1 MKKKILS
8 IFGTRPEAIKM
19 APLVEKLEAHP
30 DIDSYVCVTA
40 QHREMLD
47 QVLEI
52 FNLVP
57 DYDLDIMKH
66 AQGLSQIT
74 AEVLTKLTPVLAEL
88 KPDRVLV
95 HGDTT
100 TAMAASLAAFYQK
113 IPVGHVEA
121 GLRSGDVFNP
131 WPEEMNRMM
140 VGRLADL
147 HFSPTS
153 LSRDNLLAE
162 NTNAEQIHIT
172 GNTVIDTIFTV
183 TEKFRQDS
191 DLKRRIGASCR
202 YLDPSRKLIL
212 ITAHRRE
219 NFGAG
224 LNSICKAIAKLAENK
239 TLQIIY
245 PVHLNPNVKGPVSE
259 VLGGFDNVKLIA
271 PLDYLQFV
279 YLMERAYIILT
290 DSGGIQEEAPSL
302 GKPVLVMRE
311 TTERPEAVKAG
322 TVKLVGTEADKIIK
336 EVSMLLEDRDEYE
349 KMSRAYNPYGDGQ
362 ASERIA
368 EILSG
373 NNNVEEF
380 MV

>member
-1 MKKKILS
+1 
-8 IFGTRPEAIKM
+8 
-19 APLVEKLEAHP
+19 
-30 DIDSYVCVTA
+30 YVCVTA

-74 AEVLTKLTPVLAEL
+74 ADVLTKLTPVLAEL

-113 IPVGHVEA
+113 IPVGNVEA
-121 GLRSGDVFNP
+121 GLRSGDMFNP

-153 LSRDNLLAE
+153 LSRDNLLEE

-362 ASERIA
+362 ASERIV